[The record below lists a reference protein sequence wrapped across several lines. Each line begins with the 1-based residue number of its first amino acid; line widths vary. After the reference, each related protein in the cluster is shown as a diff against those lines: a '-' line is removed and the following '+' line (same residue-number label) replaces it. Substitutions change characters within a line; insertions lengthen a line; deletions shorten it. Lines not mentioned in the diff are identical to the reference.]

1 MRKRGKKY
9 IEAKNKVEK
18 GKLYSIE
25 EAVKLAKDLSQ
36 AKFDET
42 VEVVFRL
49 GLDTTQSDQQ
59 LRGAVVLPNGTGKTQ
74 KVLVIAAGDAAKAA
88 EAAGADYV
96 GVDEY
101 LEKIEKENWFDFD
114 VVVTTPD
121 LMAKVGKLGKI
132 LGPKGLMPNP
142 KTGTVTTDMK
152 KAVSDI
158 KAGKIQY
165 RTDKDGNVHVPVGKV
180 SFTEEALIENIRTIY
195 EILLRAKPASAKGIY
210 MKNMSISTTMGP
222 GIKVDI
228 ALL

>member
-74 KVLVIAAGDAAKAA
+74 KVLVIAAGDVAKAA

-195 EILLRAKPASAKGIY
+195 ETLLRAKPASAKGIY

>member
-101 LEKIEKENWFDFD
+101 LEKIE
-114 VVVTTPD
+114 
-121 LMAKVGKLGKI
+121 
-132 LGPKGLMPNP
+132 
-142 KTGTVTTDMK
+142 
-152 KAVSDI
+152 
-158 KAGKIQY
+158 
-165 RTDKDGNVHVPVGKV
+165 
-180 SFTEEALIENIRTIY
+180 
-195 EILLRAKPASAKGIY
+195 
-210 MKNMSISTTMGP
+210 
-222 GIKVDI
+222 
-228 ALL
+228 